1 MRNFVVLRNLRAR
14 QTGEPFGEWH
24 GGEVDISARPA
35 SIAELRVNVET
46 NPSREGFRDLMRD
59 PEVVSVAPLMP
70 LALIRPFESQ
80 ASTVGD
86 ASWGITAVRAD
97 KSSFTGRGV
106 TVAVLDTG
114 IDSAHPAFAGV
125 EFIMRDFTGPGDG
138 RDVDGHGTHCSGTVF
153 GRDVDGVRIGVARGV
168 RRALIGKVLADNGS
182 GSSEALFS
190 GMTWA
195 AENGAQVIS
204 MSLGFDFPGLVAKL
218 TADNWPADLATS
230 SALEAYRANLRMF
243 DSLMRILQAREAFG
257 SGTVVVAASGNE
269 SRRDVRPD
277 YEIAASL
284 PAAAEGVISVGAA
297 APGQNGF
304 RIGSFSNTFPQL
316 AAPGVDIFS
325 AHIGGGLKALSGTSM
340 AAPHVAGV
348 AALWWEALASRGFGG
363 VSARAVTARLLATA
377 RPDVFVPDVDQP
389 DCGEGLV
396 TAP

>member
-1 MRNFVVLRNLRAR
+1 MRDLIVLRNLGAR
-14 QTGEPFGEWH
+14 QTGEPFAERRR
-24 GGEVDISARPA
+24 GEVDISARATPV
-35 SIAELRVNVET
+35 AELRVNVET
-46 NPSREGFRDLMRD
+46 NPSKADFRDLVRD

-70 LALIRPFESQ
+70 LALIRPLESQ

-86 ASWGITAVRAD
+86 ASWGIAAVGAD
-97 KSSFTGRGV
+97 RSSFTGQGV

-114 IDSAHPAFAGV
+114 IDSSHPAFAGV
-125 EFIMRDFTGPGDG
+125 ELVVRDFTGPGDG

-168 RRALIGKVLADNGS
+168 RRALIGKVLADDGS

-190 GMTWA
+190 GMTWV

-243 DSLMRILQAREAFG
+243 DSLMRMLQAREA
-257 SGTVVVAASGNE
+257 SGAERSWWRPRGTRAAATSVPTTDCGVAASRG
-269 SRRDVRPD
+269 RRRNFGRRGRAGPERLSHRLVL
-277 YEIAASL
+277 EHL
-284 PAAAEGVISVGAA
+284 PAARRARGRHLLRPYWRRPASTDRHEHGRPPRG
-297 APGQNGF
+297 
-304 RIGSFSNTFPQL
+304 RRCRT
-316 AAPGVDIFS
+316 
-325 AHIGGGLKALSGTSM
+325 
-340 AAPHVAGV
+340 
-348 AALWWEALASRGFGG
+348 WWEALASRGFGG
-363 VSARAVTARLLATA
+363 VSARAVAARLLATA

-389 DCGEGLV
+389 DRGEGLV

>member
-1 MRNFVVLRNLRAR
+1 MRDLIVLRNLGAR
-14 QTGEPFGEWH
+14 QTGEPFGERRR
-24 GGEVDISARPA
+24 GEVDISARGTPV
-35 SIAELRVNVET
+35 AELRVKVET
-46 NPSREGFRDLMRD
+46 SPSKADFRDLVRD

-70 LALIRPFESQ
+70 LALIRPLESQ
-80 ASTVGD
+80 ASTAGD
-86 ASWGITAVRAD
+86 ASWGIAAVGAD
-97 KSSFTGRGV
+97 KSSFTGQGV

-114 IDSAHPAFAGV
+114 IDSSHPAFAGV
-125 EFIMRDFTGPGDG
+125 ELVVRDFTGPGDG
-138 RDVDGHGTHCSGTVF
+138 RDVVGHGTHCCGTVF

-190 GMTWA
+190 AMTWA
-195 AENGAQVIS
+195 AENGVQVIS
-204 MSLGFDFPGLVAKL
+204 MSLGFDFPGLVAEL

-243 DSLMRILQAREAFG
+243 DSLMRMLQAREAFG

-269 SRRDVRPD
+269 SRRDLRPD

-284 PAAAEGVISVGAA
+284 PAAAEGVISVGAV

-325 AHIGGGLKALSGTSM
+325 ARIGGGLQALTGTSM

-363 VSARAVTARLLATA
+363 VSARAVAARLLATA

-389 DCGEGLV
+389 DRGEGLV